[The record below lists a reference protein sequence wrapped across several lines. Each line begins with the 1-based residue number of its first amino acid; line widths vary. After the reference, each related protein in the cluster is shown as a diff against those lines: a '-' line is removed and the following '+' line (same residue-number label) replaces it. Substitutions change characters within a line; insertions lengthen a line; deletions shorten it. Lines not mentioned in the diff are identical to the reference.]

1 MRQKKLQIG
10 VMGSDG
16 AICSKKAYRLAREVG
31 KEIAKHNCITLT
43 GGGSGVMEATCRGAK
58 GKGGLTIGILPGHT
72 KAEANRY
79 LDIVI
84 VSGMGFA
91 RNMLNIKSCEG
102 VIVIEGG
109 AGTLTEA
116 AYAYQKKIPAV
127 ALVGSGGT
135 ADHIAGTILDIRE
148 HEKILP
154 VYSPKE
160 AVETIIKLAKKKY
173 KRDSKNHKPHKLLR
187 KLKKKKKAERET

>member
-16 AICSKKAYRLAREVG
+16 SICSAKSYKVAREVG
-31 KEIAKHNCITLT
+31 RELAKNDCITLT
-43 GGGSGVMEATCRGAK
+43 GGGSGVMEAACRGAK
-58 GKGGLTIGILPGHT
+58 EKGGTTIGILPGHT
-72 KAEANRY
+72 KSEGNKY

-102 VIVIEGG
+102 VIIIEGG

-127 ALVGSGGT
+127 AVVGTGGT

-148 HEKILP
+148 HEKIIP
-154 VYSPKE
+154 VYSAKE
-160 AVETIIKLAKKKY
+160 AVDMVVKLAKKQF
-173 KRDSKNHKPHKLLR
+173 KRDLKNHKPHKLLK
-187 KLKKKKKAERET
+187 KLKTKKKK